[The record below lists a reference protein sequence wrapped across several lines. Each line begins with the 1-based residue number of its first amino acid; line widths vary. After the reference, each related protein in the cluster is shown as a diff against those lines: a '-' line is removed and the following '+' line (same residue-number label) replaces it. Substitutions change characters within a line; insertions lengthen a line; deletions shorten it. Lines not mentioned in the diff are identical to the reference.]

1 MASRGDM
8 IKRGRARVNARRAAR
23 NREESMARQGATR
36 FKRENIDTDQKR
48 GFFGDLAQM
57 GRDVTGF
64 DKVRDTGP
72 VRDISTMGRDLIVD
86 PIKKGKKYLPSIYGG
101 VQRGLDSLTGA
112 WNEAQEARRDDKKW
126 TLGGDPL
133 DVTRGSDAYRYLLTQ
148 IDDPEDRKA
157 FRREVGKDNLHWTEL
172 NEYAG
177 ENAAGLAKKINE
189 YNAGIRSFPKGED
202 IYSNFVRQGSDL
214 EGTGMIG
221 DAAARIAR
229 AQKEGRAGFFEPWMN
244 EEFESVTPPFDDTV
258 TQVFPASTDPDEIFY
273 PSRPD
278 VLSRQEGLDTSPE
291 IQEFMMKLY
300 TDPEVGDPRY
310 RVEPSPPPLIEDIAD
325 SASLAEE
332 IAARDRRLN
341 AIGPFEPTP
350 PRTMQWP
357 NTLPPG
363 FVPGRP
369 YDDFPMVNAPV
380 YPEDKEE
387 WINYYFGPYGPEQT
401 EEELE
406 ELYNYSLGRGL
417 WGPQYY
423 PDQFGPVD
431 I

>member
-1 MASRGDM
+1 MRRKFADS
-8 IKRGRARVNARRAAR
+8 RAAA
-23 NREESMARQGATR
+23 REESMARQGTTR

-57 GRDVTGF
+57 GRDLTGF

-72 VRDISTMGRDLIVD
+72 VRDISTMVEDVVVD
-86 PIKKGKKYLPSIYGG
+86 PAKKYLPGLWG
-101 VQRGLDSLTGA
+101 LGQRGLDSLTGA
-112 WNEAQEARRDDKKW
+112 WNEAQKARRDDGKW

-148 IDDPEDRKA
+148 IDDPENRNA

-177 ENAAGLAKKINE
+177 DNAAGLAKKINE

-202 IYSNFVRQGSDL
+202 IYEDLIGQGKALRD
-214 EGTGMIG
+214 TGMIG
-221 DAAARIAR
+221 DAAARIAD
-229 AQKEGRAGFFEPWMN
+229 AQEEGRAGFFEPWMN
-244 EEFESVTPPFDDTV
+244 EEFESVTPPFDDDIIDITPV
-258 TQVFPASTDPDEIFY
+258 GFGEQEDYDELSGEFFPREAASMQGQNFGRGVAPMSPEESELLMKAYTDPDY
-273 PSRPD
+273 
-278 VLSRQEGLDTSPE
+278 
-291 IQEFMMKLY
+291 
-300 TDPEVGDPRY
+300 GDKYY
-310 RVEPSPPPLIEDIAD
+310 RTPPPPLIEDIAD

-387 WINYYFGPYGPEQT
+387 WINYYFGPYGPQPT
-401 EEELE
+401 LE
-406 ELYNYSLGRGL
+406 AERELYNERPGRGL

-431 I
+431 R

>member
-1 MASRGDM
+1 MQRKFADSR
-8 IKRGRARVNARRAAR
+8 REAAAGR
-23 NREESMARQGATR
+23 REESMARQGATR

-148 IDDPEDRKA
+148 IDDPEDRRD

-189 YNAGIRSFPKGED
+189 YNKGIRSFPRGED
-202 IYSNFVRQGSDL
+202 AYEDLIGQGKALRD
-214 EGTGMIG
+214 TGMLG
-221 DAAARIAR
+221 DAAARIAE
-229 AQKEGRAGFFEPWMN
+229 AQDLGKAGFFTPDMMN
-244 EEFESVTPPFDDTV
+244 VPEAVTDITPVGFGEQLDYDEYSGEFFPRQAHEQSGVFGRGEAPMSPEESQLLMDLH
-258 TQVFPASTDPDEIFY
+258 TDPYHGDEYYRAPTYTNVNPFRTPYAPIEN
-273 PSRPD
+273 P
-278 VLSRQEGLDTSPE
+278 PE
-291 IQEFMMKLY
+291 
-300 TDPEVGDPRY
+300 D
-310 RVEPSPPPLIEDIAD
+310 
-325 SASLAEE
+325 EE
-332 IAARDRRLN
+332 IIEESFYDKY
-341 AIGPFEPTP
+341 IDP
-350 PRTMQWP
+350 WW
-357 NTLPPG
+357 NTG
-363 FVPGRP
+363 
-369 YDDFPMVNAPV
+369 YD
-380 YPEDKEE
+380 
-387 WINYYFGPYGPEQT
+387 YYSQ
-401 EEELE
+401 
-406 ELYNYSLGRGL
+406 
-417 WGPQYY
+417 
-423 PDQFGPVD
+423 
-431 I
+431 